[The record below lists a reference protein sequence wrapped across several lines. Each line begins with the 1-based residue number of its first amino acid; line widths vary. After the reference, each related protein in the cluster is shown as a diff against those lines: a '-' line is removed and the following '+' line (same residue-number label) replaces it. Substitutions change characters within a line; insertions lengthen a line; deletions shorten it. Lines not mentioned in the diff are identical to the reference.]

1 MEKMEKIDVTQ
12 ETYFLLK
19 EKVERVHAELSLLQ
33 ENLRKNLSNG
43 AKDEDVSLELV
54 REQNLQTIL
63 RKNKDRL
70 KKCAVVKK
78 PKHNDIAAVGSL
90 VKIDHGGQIREFILD
105 GLSEARG
112 FCSLSSPLG
121 QKIEGSRVGD
131 KFNFNSQE
139 VRIISI
145 S

>member
-1 MEKMEKIDVTQ
+1 MEKIEVTK

-19 EKVERVHAELSLLQ
+19 EKVERVHVELSSLQ
-33 ENLRKNLSNG
+33 ENLRKHLLSG

-63 RKNKDRL
+63 RENKNRL
-70 KKCAVVKK
+70 KKCVVINK
-78 PKHNDIAAVGSL
+78 PKHNDIATVGSL
-90 VKIDHGGQIREFILD
+90 VKIKHGGQIREFILD
-105 GLSEARG
+105 GLSEASG

-121 QKIEGSRVGD
+121 QKIKGSRAGD

-139 VRIISI
+139 IIIISI